1 MKKAISTL
9 LVASMCAATLAGC
22 GEMQIHPQ
30 TQTTAA
36 QKTQ

>member
-22 GEMQIHPQ
+22 GGKAN
-30 TQTTAA
+30 TSANTTAA